1 MGEGKKGRGLWGHA
15 AVDAALLSQTYRIP
29 SVDLD
34 AYAIE
39 PAILGLVPRETCEQ
53 HRLIPVSRQG
63 ASLIVAMVD
72 PTDSA
77 ALDALAKA
85 TGYAIEP
92 VVADAAQ
99 LLAALARYYPRT

>member
-1 MGEGKKGRGLWGHA
+1 MGERKKGRGLWGHA
-15 AVDAALLSQTYRIP
+15 VGEANLLSQRYRIP

-34 AYAIE
+34 ACAIE
-39 PAILGLVPRETCEQ
+39 PAILGLVPRETCEE

-77 ALDALAKA
+77 ALEALAKA
-85 TGYAIEP
+85 TGHHIEP
-92 VVADAAQ
+92 VVAAARQ

>member
-1 MGEGKKGRGLWGHA
+1 MGERKKGRGLWGHA
-15 AVDAALLSQTYRIP
+15 VGEATLLSQRYHVPI
-29 SVDLD
+29 VDLD
-34 AYAIE
+34 AYEIE
-39 PAILGLVPRETCEQ
+39 PAILGLVPPETCEE

-77 ALDALAKA
+77 ALDAIAKA
-85 TGYAIEP
+85 TGYPIEP

-99 LLAALARYYPRT
+99 LLAALARHYPRT